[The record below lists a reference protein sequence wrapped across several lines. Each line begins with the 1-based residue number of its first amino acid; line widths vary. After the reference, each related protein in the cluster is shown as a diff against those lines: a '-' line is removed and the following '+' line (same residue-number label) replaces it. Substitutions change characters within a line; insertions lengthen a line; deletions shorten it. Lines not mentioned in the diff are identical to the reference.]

1 MKKTL
6 LLVLLLLTST
16 GAYATQMCAR
26 KDTTVIPLDA
36 FVAGKTTAGSFYH
49 NKEEW
54 IWYVEYE
61 YGRVHGISTCLS
73 YADIAEIEGVDVN
86 SKPLPSVLSTN
97 SDKLQGRSEYY
108 NGDPSDPLNERTHC
122 YCKLTHPMSSYW
134 ILHQNWGDYVRCKD
148 ECSFRCREMT
158 QSTPDKRTLLFRSVW

>member
-26 KDTTVIPLDA
+26 KDTTVIPLDG
-36 FVAGKTTAGSFYH
+36 FVSKTTGSSY
-49 NKEEW
+49 NKYEW
-54 IWYVEYE
+54 IWYVDFE

-73 YADIAEIEGVDVN
+73 YAGIAEIEGVDVN

-134 ILHQNWGDYVRCKD
+134 ILHQNGGDYVSCTN
-148 ECSFRCREMT
+148 ECSFRCQEMT
-158 QSTPDKRTLLFRSVW
+158 QVNTDKRKLLFRSVW

>member
-26 KDTTVIPLDA
+26 KDTTVIPLDG
-36 FVAGKTTAGSFYH
+36 FVSKTTGSSY
-49 NKEEW
+49 NKDEW
-54 IWYVEYE
+54 IWYIEFE

-86 SKPLPSVLSTN
+86 SKPSPSVLSTN

-134 ILHQNWGDYVRCKD
+134 ILNRDWGNRCIE
-148 ECSFRCREMT
+148 ECSFRCQETTRLN
-158 QSTPDKRTLLFRSVW
+158 PDKRTLLFRSVW

>member
-26 KDTTVIPLDA
+26 KDTTVIPLDG
-36 FVAGKTTAGSFYH
+36 FVSETIGSSA
-49 NKEEW
+49 NKDEW
-54 IWYVEYE
+54 IWYVEFE
-61 YGRVHGISTCLS
+61 YGRVHGIATCLS

-86 SKPLPSVLSTN
+86 SKPSPSVLSTN

-108 NGDPSDPLNERTHC
+108 NGDPSDPLNERARC

-134 ILHQNWGDYVRCKD
+134 ILENDWNNYTRCAN
-148 ECSFRCREMT
+148 ECHFRCRELV
-158 QSTPDKRTLLFRSVW
+158 QKNPDKRKLLFRSVW